1 MEENERKKESVA
13 RVRMRETSMS
23 EEVGPMGWRRA
34 NAGPE
39 LLKIRTHRQCRALK
53 GWIRLF
59 EARYLRPHQ
68 QHFPLTTA
76 IPSPSTSRVLE
87 NYPTNWRNVE
97 PTMKLHLAARSRDS
111 RAVWRVECSS
121 NFEARIE
128 KRAEKWIKWIYRRG
142 ECNGSVLKVVYE
154 GFEHIE
160 EDPIEKARII
170 PSTRD
175 FIVCMRCQRKWKI
188 MKFFKLMKIYLL
200 KHSTSTGNLT
210 SNELKVSF
218 NWNSLTT
225 STWKPRFLPPERFAM
240 RTKNPKS
247 SKVSICNLVFISL
260 SLLPFTRVS
269 FYRIVVL
276 EKWKVERTF
285 LQAVQCST
293 WFPSPFR

>member
-39 LLKIRTHRQCRALK
+39 LLKNRTHRQCRALK

-111 RAVWRVECSS
+111 RAVWRVERSS

-128 KRAEKWIKWIYRRG
+128 KKAEKWIKWIYRRG

-188 MKFFKLMKIYLL
+188 MKFFKFMKIYLL

-225 STWKPRFLPPERFAM
+225 STWKPRFLPLERFAM

>member
-1 MEENERKKESVA
+1 MEENERKKEPVA
-13 RVRMRETSMS
+13 RVRMRKTSMS
-23 EEVGPMGWRRA
+23 EEVGPVGWRRA
-34 NAGPE
+34 SAGPE
-39 LLKIRTHRQCRALK
+39 LLKNRTHRQCRALK

-59 EARYLRPHQ
+59 EARYLRSHQ

-97 PTMKLHLAARSRDS
+97 PTMKLQLAARSRDS
-111 RAVWRVECSS
+111 RAVWRVERSP

-128 KRAEKWIKWIYRRG
+128 KRAEKWIKWIYRRE
-142 ECNGSVLKVVYE
+142 ECSGSVLRVEYE
-154 GFEHIE
+154 GFAHIE
-160 EDPIEKARII
+160 RDPIEKVRII

-175 FIVCMRCQRKWKI
+175 FVVCLRCQRKWEI
-188 MKFFKLMKIYLL
+188 MKFFKFMKIYLL
-200 KHSTSTGNLT
+200 KHSTGTGNLT

-218 NWNSLTT
+218 NRNSLTT
-225 STWKPRFLPPERFAM
+225 STWKPRFSRFVM

-247 SKVSICNLVFISL
+247 SNVPICNLVFISL

-293 WFPSPFR
+293 WFSSPFR